1 MTGRSNESAF
11 RHPDTVAPIRS
22 MIESEAAIHPPTFR
36 VCEGGIIRCRQAW
49 CVKSGS
55 RRCGVPAA
63 ESQSAGAGDA
73 AQPALMSAQVTP
85 AASRAMPGKTWP
97 ATLARTGL
105 ADRRKLP
112 PTARAWPLPCTG
124 EALPAGKW
132 WVPWEDQPG
141 SMSVANRLW
150 ARVFGES
157 DHGGTNAAKV
167 LLYQLRA
174 LAGRARSEHIDYGN
188 EHEPRGRRLV
198 NVLIFRN
205 VDLDGDV
212 GRLGEGR
219 AGPWSG

>member
-1 MTGRSNESAF
+1 MACRLSSRGPGQSEKLLRNAIGHFAGRDRTAGVGAVTGRSNESAF

-112 PTARAWPLPCTG
+112 PTARAGPPLARANPPCRQAMGAVGRSTGFDVSLQSVLDPCLRRERSWRYECGEGTPLP
-124 EALPAGKW
+124 A
-132 WVPWEDQPG
+132 PG
-141 SMSVANRLW
+141 ACGPCPPRAHRLW
-150 ARVFGES
+150 
-157 DHGGTNAAKV
+157 
-167 LLYQLRA
+167 Q
-174 LAGRARSEHIDYGN
+174 
-188 EHEPRGRRLV
+188 
-198 NVLIFRN
+198 
-205 VDLDGDV
+205 
-212 GRLGEGR
+212 
-219 AGPWSG
+219 